1 MIIAVNN
8 QNPREDLILS
18 EYEGFGFVLLSV
30 GELEVVF
37 LGFSLVCFIDSFNDV
52 NARIKV
58 KRRLIFFF
66 KTFEQQVEV
75 SMMQLLLEDQL
86 KLLNV

>member
-37 LGFSLVCFIDSFNDV
+37 LGFSLVCFVDSFND
-52 NARIKV
+52 
-58 KRRLIFFF
+58 
-66 KTFEQQVEV
+66 
-75 SMMQLLLEDQL
+75 
-86 KLLNV
+86 LNV

>member
-8 QNPREDLILS
+8 QNPSEDLKFS
-18 EYEGFGFVLLSV
+18 EYEGFSLVLLSV

-37 LGFSLVCFIDSFNDV
+37 LGFSLVCFVDSFNDV
-52 NARIKV
+52 NVWIKV

-66 KTFEQQVEV
+66 ETFE
-75 SMMQLLLEDQL
+75 
-86 KLLNV
+86 